1 MKRQPQQGPASTAR
15 KRTPMTLVSRRQ
27 VLAGAAGSIGLFA
40 LGACGEVTSLIT
52 PHSAAVRGAEAA
64 RRAAGQRTSTWQLT
78 PRPVTLDLGGPIVR
92 TWAYGA
98 HLPGPLLRA
107 TAGDQLRI
115 VVDNQLP
122 TQTSIH
128 WHGIALRNDMDGVP
142 GITQDAIQAGKRF
155 TYEFTAPDPGTYFY
169 HPHVGVQLDRGLYG
183 VLLIDDPTDK
193 GNYDTE
199 WTVVLDDWIDGTGR
213 TPDQVLANLTGPS
226 ASSSGSGSMPGMTDG
241 SSAGGTSM
249 SGMGE
254 AMTSPILGGAG
265 DISYPHYLANGRV
278 PAGAETFHAKP
289 GQKIRLRLINA
300 GSDTA
305 FRVALAGH
313 QLTVTHTD
321 GYPVRPVSADAL
333 MIGMGE
339 RFDVEVT
346 AADGVFP
353 LVASAEGKPGQA
365 LAFLRTGAGRA
376 AVATVKPSELNGRV
390 VLGNDLR
397 AAEPVRLAAKAIDR
411 THTLALGGT
420 MNPYRWTIN
429 GKAFPKASPLPV
441 LKGQRVRLRMIN
453 HSMMFHPMHLH
464 GHTFASSGGG
474 ARKDTI
480 IVRPM
485 QTVEVEFD
493 AMNPGQWA
501 THCHNI
507 YHAERGMMTTL
518 SYRS

>member
-1 MKRQPQQGPASTAR
+1 
-15 KRTPMTLVSRRQ
+15 MTLISRRQ
-27 VLAGAAGSIGLFA
+27 VLTGAAGSVGLFA
-40 LGACGEVTSLIT
+40 LGACGEVTSAVS
-52 PHSAAVRGAEAA
+52 PHSAVVRGAEAA
-64 RRAAGQRTSTWQLT
+64 RRVTGQRTITGQLT

-92 TWAYGA
+92 TWAYGE

-107 TAGDQLRI
+107 KAGDQLRI

-122 TQTSIH
+122 TETSIH

-142 GITQDAIQAGKRF
+142 GITQDAIHAGKRF

-183 VLLIDDPTDK
+183 VLLIDDPADA
-193 GNYDTE
+193 GSYDTE

-213 TPDQVLANLTGPS
+213 TPDQVLADLTGPGQG
-226 ASSSGSGSMPGMTDG
+226 SSGSGSMPGMTV
-241 SSAGGTSM
+241 GTSM

-254 AMTSPILGGAG
+254 TLTSPILGGAG

-321 GYPVRPVSADAL
+321 GYPVQRVSTDAL

-339 RFDVEVT
+339 RFDVEVK

-353 LVASAEGKPGQA
+353 LVASAEGKNGQA
-365 LAFLRTGAGRA
+365 LAYLRTGAGRA
-376 AVATVKPSELNGRV
+376 PVATVTLPELNRKV

-397 AAEPVRLAAKAIDR
+397 AAEPVRLADRSVDR

-420 MNPYRWTIN
+420 MSGYRWTIN
-429 GKAFPKASPLPV
+429 GKAFPKTSPLPV
-441 LKGQRVRLRMIN
+441 TKGQRVRLRMIN

-464 GHTFASSGGG
+464 GHTFATSGSG

-485 QTVEVEFD
+485 RTVEVDFD
-493 AMNPGQWA
+493 AVNPGQWA

-518 SYRS
+518 SYRR

>member
-1 MKRQPQQGPASTAR
+1 MSMGRAALQDTSVHHANTGRS
-15 KRTPMTLVSRRQ
+15 MTLISRRQ
-27 VLAGAAGSIGLFA
+27 VLAGAAGSVGLFA
-40 LGACGEVTSLIT
+40 LGGCGEVTSVVT
-52 PHSAAVRGAEAA
+52 PRSAAVRGAEAA
-64 RRAAGQRTSTWQLT
+64 RRAAGQRTITGQLT

-92 TWAYGA
+92 TWGYGE

-107 TAGDQLRI
+107 KAGDQLRI

-122 TQTSIH
+122 TETSIH

-142 GITQDAIQAGKRF
+142 GITQDAISAGKRF

-183 VLLIDDPTDK
+183 VLLIDDPADE
-193 GNYDTE
+193 GSYDNE
-199 WTVVLDDWIDGTGR
+199 WTVVLDDWIDGTGE
-213 TPDQVLANLTGPS
+213 TPDQVLASLLGKGQE
-226 ASSSGSGSMPGMTDG
+226 SSGSNNMPGMSDG
-241 SSAGGTSM
+241 ASM

-254 AMTSPILGGAG
+254 SLRSPILGGAG

-321 GYPVRPVSADAL
+321 GYPVRPVSTDAL

-353 LVASAEGKPGQA
+353 LVASAEGKSGQA
-365 LAFLRTGAGRA
+365 LAYLRTGAGRA
-376 AVATVKPSELNGRV
+376 PDAAVNPSELNRRV
-390 VLGNDLR
+390 LLGNDLR
-397 AAEPVRLAAKAIDR
+397 AADAVRLGGRRIDR
-411 THTLALGGT
+411 VHTLVLGGA
-420 MNPYRWTIN
+420 MSPYRWTIN
-429 GKAFPKASPLPV
+429 GKAFPNSTPLPV
-441 LKGQRVRLRMIN
+441 TKGQRVRLRMTN

-464 GHTFASSGGG
+464 GHTFAASGGG

-485 QTVEVEFD
+485 QTVEVDFD
-493 AMNPGQWA
+493 ATNPGQWA

>member
-1 MKRQPQQGPASTAR
+1 
-15 KRTPMTLVSRRQ
+15 MTLISRRQ
-27 VLAGAAGSIGLFA
+27 LLAGAAGSVGLLA
-40 LGACGEVTSLIT
+40 LGACGDVTSAVT
-52 PHSAAVRGAEAA
+52 PHAAAVRAAEAV
-64 RRAAGQRTSTWQLT
+64 RRAAGQRTITRELT

-92 TWAYGA
+92 TWAYGEQ
-98 HLPGPLLRA
+98 LPGPLLRA
-107 TAGDQLRI
+107 TAGDQFRI
-115 VVDNQLP
+115 VVNNQLP
-122 TQTSIH
+122 AQTSIH

-142 GITQDAIQAGKRF
+142 GITQDGIQAGRSF

-183 VLLIDDPTDK
+183 VLLIDDPADA

-213 TPDQVLANLTGPS
+213 TPDQVLDDLTGPGQ
-226 ASSSGSGSMPGMTDG
+226 SSSGGGGMPGMTDG
-241 SSAGGTSM
+241 SAAGGTSM

-254 AMTSPILGGAG
+254 TMTSPILGGAG
-265 DISYPHYLANGRV
+265 DINYPHYLANGRV
-278 PAGAETFHAKP
+278 PAGAESFHARP

-321 GYPVRPVSADAL
+321 GFPVRPATTDAL

-346 AADGVFP
+346 AGDGVFP
-353 LVASAEGKPGQA
+353 LVATAEGKTGQA

-376 AVATVKPSELNGRV
+376 PLATVTPSELTRRV
-390 VLGNDLR
+390 LLGNDLH
-397 AAEPVRLAAKAIDR
+397 AAEPVRLADKRIDR

-420 MNPYRWTIN
+420 MSPYRWTLN

-441 LKGQRVRLRMIN
+441 TEGQRVRLRMIN

-464 GHTFASSGGG
+464 GHTFASSEGG

-485 QTVEVEFD
+485 QAVEVDFD
-493 AMNPGQWA
+493 ATNPGQWA

-507 YHAERGMMTTL
+507 YHAERGMMTTV
-518 SYRS
+518 SYRT